1 MTHLET
7 RLIPTRFRPV
17 LEAIAQASGT
27 LSDRIRRGG
36 EMAEAAAPSSAAAE
50 ALFTATLRGA
60 GVRWLSTPLRPEP
73 QALQPDGALAVALD
87 PLEGASG
94 IEANIPAGTIFAIF
108 AAGDTSEA
116 SFLRPARDMLAAG
129 YVLHGPRCCLV
140 LSCGQGTQIHVLDP
154 ESRRFALSC
163 ERVALPSASPEFAI
177 DAAHYR
183 HWARPVRAYVDDCMA
198 GAEGPR
204 ARAFSMRWTS
214 SLTAEAHR
222 ILMRGG
228 IFLDPAIT
236 RPGGERGRL
245 RLLHQAAPIAFLI
258 EQAGGR
264 ATDGALPLL
273 DAPLTELAALSP
285 LVFGSADKVDRVAG
299 YHDLPEAEVS
309 ALFGHRG
316 LFRA

>member
-1 MTHLET
+1 
-7 RLIPTRFRPV
+7 
-17 LEAIAQASGT
+17 
-27 LSDRIRRGG
+27 
-36 EMAEAAAPSSAAAE
+36 
-50 ALFTATLRGA
+50 LFTAALRGA
-60 GVRWLSTPLRPEP
+60 GVRWLSTPRQPAP
-73 QALQPDGALAVALD
+73 QVLQPDGALAVALD
-87 PLEGASG
+87 PLEGAPG
-94 IEANIPAGTIFAIF
+94 IEADIPAGTIFAIF
-108 AAGDTSEA
+108 AAADTGQKTDTGAA

-140 LSCGQGTQIHVLDP
+140 VSCGQGTQVHVLDP
-154 ESRRFALSC
+154 ESRRFALAHA
-163 ERVALPSASPEFAI
+163 RVALPSAAPEFAI
-177 DAAHYR
+177 DAANYR

-198 GAEGPR
+198 GTEGPR
-204 ARAFSMRWTS
+204 AREFSMHWTS
-214 SLTAEAHR
+214 SLVAEAHR

-228 IFLDPAIT
+228 IFLDPAIA
-236 RPGGERGRL
+236 RPGGDRGRL

-273 DAPLTELAALSP
+273 DAPIAALDARSP
-285 LVFGSADKVDRVAG
+285 LVFGSADKVERVAG